1 MPYVFK
7 RRYYPLS
14 VLCFHL
20 ELTTLGVSDTINS
33 LNDDAGLQET
43 RACGGLE
50 AMTPL
55 LREKNPRFLA
65 LLVDSLYLLVL
76 DHPQS
81 KLSFLSYPK
90 LVYTVVRCIRAI
102 SVCPQNKAA
111 LISLG
116 LWALQVLGDFI
127 EGVDER
133 TQFAV
138 LCAVRNLSDAAT
150 NEDNL
155 GPLIVR
161 LIGVVTA
168 GEETSTAC
176 AAGVLSNLTCN
187 NVRNKQTLCS

>member
-1 MPYVFK
+1 MASDSAVFALIRDVCFQK
-7 RRYYPLS
+7 SSSHCLKIKMRLLS
-14 VLCFHL
+14 RGSVRVEVFAIELKLSKWRAFVL
-20 ELTTLGVSDTINS
+20 TSVSV
-33 LNDDAGLQET
+33 QK
-43 RACGGLE
+43 
-50 AMTPL
+50 L
-55 LREKNPRFLA
+55 LRDVF
-65 LLVDSLYLLVL
+65 
-76 DHPQS
+76 
-81 KLSFLSYPK
+81 
-90 LVYTVVRCIRAI
+90 
-102 SVCPQNKAA
+102 SVQFT
-111 LISLG
+111 G
-116 LWALQVLGDFI
+116 ALQVLGDFI

-187 NVRNKQTLCS
+187 NVRNKQTLCANRCHLYTSSSAEQC